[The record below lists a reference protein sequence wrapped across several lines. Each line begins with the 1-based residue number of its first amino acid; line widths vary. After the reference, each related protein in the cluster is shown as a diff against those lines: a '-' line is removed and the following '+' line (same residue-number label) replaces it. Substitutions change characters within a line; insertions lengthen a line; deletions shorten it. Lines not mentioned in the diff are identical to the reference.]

1 MELRSVSVRF
11 AVIGLVVLCALFGMT
26 PRAQA
31 ATPKQVLVLGDS
43 IVGGASNYIGF
54 YMGSDGKAQTTFR
67 SVGGL
72 ALCDLLP
79 GAGGPW
85 TINSIL
91 SAKRYDAIVVA
102 FSGNSSTKCM
112 GNQPP
117 SQVVVDKYRADVQ
130 IFMGITR
137 QYAVP
142 TVVWAKPPAAAG
154 AALDGVR
161 SRLGQVYGELP
172 ASWPTARVIDGGV
185 RVEDAAGRFARHLP
199 CEPWDKPG
207 CYAGW
212 VPIGDADG
220 IHFYCARRGIAY
232 YGVVPPC
239 DTYSAGS
246 NRYGMNLAATRSF
259 IGLP

>member
-1 MELRSVSVRF
+1 MELRGSSVRF
-11 AVIGLVVLCALFGMT
+11 AAVALAVLCALFAWA

-31 ATPKQVLVLGDS
+31 AAPKQVLVVGDS

-91 SAKRYDAIVVA
+91 AAKKYDAIVVA

-117 SQVVVDKYRADVQ
+117 SQAVVEKYRADAQV
-130 IFMGITR
+130 FMGITR

-142 TVVWAKPPAAAG
+142 TVVWVKPPAAKG

-161 SRLGQVYGELP
+161 SGLGQVYAGLP
-172 ASWPTARVIDGGV
+172 ASWPTARVIDGGAG
-185 RVEDAAGRFARHLP
+185 VEDAAGKWVQNIP
-199 CEPWDKPG
+199 CASWDKPG
-207 CYAGW
+207 CWMGW
-212 VPIGDADG
+212 VPIGDKDG
-220 IHFYCARRGIAY
+220 VHFYCGKRGIAY
-232 YGVVPPC
+232 YGIVPQC
-239 DTYSAGS
+239 DTYSGGS
-246 NRYGMNLAATRSF
+246 NRYGMNLAATRAF